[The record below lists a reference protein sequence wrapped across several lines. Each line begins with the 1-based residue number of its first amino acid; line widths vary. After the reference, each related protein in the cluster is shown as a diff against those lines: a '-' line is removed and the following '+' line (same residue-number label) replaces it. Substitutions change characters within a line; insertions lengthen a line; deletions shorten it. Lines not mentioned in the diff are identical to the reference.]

1 MAVLFLVDLALGSVF
16 IPVKQVFLWI
26 SGGEISD
33 NHQVILYAFRL
44 PKAITAIAAGAA
56 LAVSGLLMQTIFR
69 NPMAGPYVLG
79 ISSGAGL
86 GVALFVLGFSGWL
99 ASAHS
104 TALGSL
110 LIVAAAFAG
119 ALLVLFII
127 LLVSLRIKNVM
138 SILIVGMMLGSGIS
152 ALVSVMQYFSNESM
166 LKSFVIWTMGSLGGI
181 THQQLTV
188 FVPIIIF
195 GLSLTLIVMKQMNV
209 SLLGESYARSM
220 GVNPKA
226 LRIQVFVIA
235 GLLAGTVTAFCG
247 PIGFLGIITPHLARM
262 WLKTANHKW
271 LLPASLL
278 LGSNLLL
285 ISDILTTWP
294 GNQQV
299 LPINAVTSLIG
310 IPIILWIIIRNQRL
324 VQT

>member
-1 MAVLFLVDLALGSVF
+1 
-16 IPVKQVFLWI
+16 
-26 SGGEISD
+26 
-33 NHQVILYAFRL
+33 
-44 PKAITAIAAGAA
+44 
-56 LAVSGLLMQTIFR
+56 
-69 NPMAGPYVLG
+69 
-79 ISSGAGL
+79 
-86 GVALFVLGFSGWL
+86 
-99 ASAHS
+99 
-104 TALGSL
+104 
-110 LIVAAAFAG
+110 
-119 ALLVLFII
+119 
-127 LLVSLRIKNVM
+127 M

-235 GLLAGTVTAFCG
+235 GLLAGKVTAFCG